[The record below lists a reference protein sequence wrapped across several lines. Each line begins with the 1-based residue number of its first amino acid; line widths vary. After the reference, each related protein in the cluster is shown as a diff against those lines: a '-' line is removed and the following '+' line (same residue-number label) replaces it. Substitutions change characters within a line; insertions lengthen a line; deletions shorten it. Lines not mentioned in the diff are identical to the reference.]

1 MSFQNHGARAFTITS
16 VHKNAP
22 AASGVYGLSSAREWI
37 YIGEAEDVQG
47 RLLEHLR
54 ERHTFQKT
62 GIPTGFTFELCASE
76 SRVARQ
82 ESLVRELRPA
92 CNQAGPASLASGHK
106 E

>member
-37 YIGEAEDVQG
+37 YIGEADDVKG

-54 ERHTFQKT
+54 ERDTFLRT

-92 CNQAGPASLASGHK
+92 CNHAGAASPASGHK